1 MQCDYFFVFF
11 EYLIGKLLA
20 LAFCFICTYVVF
32 SRILL
37 LTCKNTSLFSVLHM
51 AVFHGREQLVDQ
63 VLQLT
68 EQMQTATQS
77 VIDSKGFHGK
87 VSDL

>member
-1 MQCDYFFVFF
+1 M
-11 EYLIGKLLA
+11 GKLHA

-37 LTCKNTSLFSVLHM
+37 LTCKNISHFSVLHL
-51 AVFHGREQLVDQ
+51 AVYHGRQQLVDQ
-63 VLQLT
+63 VLHLT
-68 EQMQTATQS
+68 KQMQTAARS
-77 VIDSKGFHGK
+77 VIDSKGYYGK